1 MKILVKNLIPTIFC
15 IIFFS
20 GTVGYADTVPLD
32 AFPSPDQI
40 HYKNLQFN
48 LPDTQRVVLENG
60 IVLYIMENHELPVIN
75 IGALVKT
82 GSLHDPQ
89 GKAGVAELTTYLMRT
104 GGTLKLK
111 SDEIDKRLDIM
122 ATSASIGMSLESAQV
137 NLSVLTENLD
147 PTLDILA
154 QMLMEPAFE
163 QDKLELARQLKI
175 EELRRI
181 KDDPQ
186 KMAFR
191 EFNRLIFSNDPRGHL
206 SSFKSLA
213 NITRNDVM
221 DFHKRFFLPNNII
234 FAVSGDISKEDA
246 VKIFHRY
253 FGAWPASPETVRMIP
268 PSQKPE
274 KGTYCINK
282 AIPQSTIVTGQ
293 FTIGKNHHD
302 FHAYTVLDF
311 IIGSGGFSSRI
322 FSAVRNNE
330 GLAYSAGSFYRA
342 RPAYGILGTYAF
354 TKSSST
360 IKTLSLINSI
370 LDVVRS
376 GSITAKELKW
386 AKKSINN
393 GFVFSFDTPEQVVWQ
408 QMNLEYENLP
418 ADFLMNYRK
427 NIENVSLKD
436 LNHASAK
443 YLDKSKNVVLILG
456 DSKNF
461 DKPLTPKNRM
471 VFIVPEE

>member
-1 MKILVKNLIPTIFC
+1 MKVLMRRFILTVLC
-15 IIFFS
+15 IFFIS
-20 GTVGYADTVPLD
+20 GTVGYTDTVPMD

-40 HYKNLQFN
+40 HYKHLHFN
-48 LPDTQRVVLENG
+48 LPGAERVVLENG

-75 IGALVKT
+75 IGALIKT
-82 GSLHDPQ
+82 GSLHDPE

-104 GGTLKLK
+104 GGTSKLK
-111 SDEIDKRLDIM
+111 SDEIDKRLDVM
-122 ATSASIGMSLESAQV
+122 ASSTSIGTSLESAQV

-147 PTLDILA
+147 PTLDLLA

-191 EFNRLIFSNDPRGHL
+191 EFNRLIYSNDPRGHF
-206 SSFKSLA
+206 SSYKSLA
-213 NITRNDVM
+213 NITRNDLM
-221 DFHKRFFLPNNII
+221 EFHQRFFLPNNII

-246 VKIFHRY
+246 VKTFNRY
-253 FGAWPASPETVRMIP
+253 FGIWQASPETVKMFP

-302 FHAYTVLDF
+302 FYAYTVLDF
-311 IIGSGGFSSRI
+311 IIGSGGFPSRI

-342 RPAYGILGTYAF
+342 RPAYGIFGAYAF

-360 IKTLSLINSI
+360 MKTLSLIDSI
-370 LDVVRS
+370 LKVVRS
-376 GSITAKELKW
+376 GAITTQELAW

-427 NIENVSLKD
+427 NIEDVTLKD
-436 LNHASAK
+436 LNHVAAK

-461 DKPLTPKNRM
+461 DKPLTPEKRM